1 MSLNQS
7 TLQGIKA
14 RLAEA
19 EAILANQPLTQDYQ
33 HQTLATLCSCLYA
46 LTLELL
52 EEDPHDHT
60 LPNQSAP
67 F

>member
-1 MSLNQS
+1 MSLKQ

-52 EEDPHDHT
+52 EEDPHDRP

-67 F
+67 L

>member
-1 MSLNQS
+1 MSLKQ

-46 LTLELL
+46 LTLYQIKARLSDAEALINSEPL
-52 EEDPHDHT
+52 
-60 LPNQSAP
+60 N
-67 F
+67 